1 MMASLKQWLA
11 ARSPREQL
19 GLHSVAVLLGLWLL
33 WQTGVAPAWQVWR
46 GDRAQQAKLDQQ
58 LADMQAWQQEAQQLQ
73 QQIAAA
79 PPNSLRSLQ
88 ELAKTLGPSTQVQV
102 QADRINIQFKDAA
115 PQALAEFITQARL
128 QARAK
133 PEQAHWQSRQGHWDG
148 QLVLSIPNSR

>member
-1 MMASLKQWLA
+1 MMNSAQQWFA

-19 GLHSVAVLLGLWLL
+19 GLQAAAALLGVCVF
-33 WQTGVAPAWQVWR
+33 WQIGVAPALQVWR
-46 GDRAQQAKLDQQ
+46 SSQTQQAKLDQQ

-79 PPNSLRSLQ
+79 PPDSLHSLQ
-88 ELAKTLGPSTQVQV
+88 TLAATLGPSTQVQP
-102 QADRINIQFKDAA
+102 QADQFHIQFKDAA

-133 PEQAHWQSRQGHWDG
+133 PVQAHWQAHQGRWEG
-148 QLVLSIPNSR
+148 QLVLTVTNNR